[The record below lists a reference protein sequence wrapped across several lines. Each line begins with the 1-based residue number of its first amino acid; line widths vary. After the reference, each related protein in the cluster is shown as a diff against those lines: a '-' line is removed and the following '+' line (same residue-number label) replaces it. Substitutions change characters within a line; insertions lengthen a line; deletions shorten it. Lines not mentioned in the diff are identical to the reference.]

1 MARAQGMP
9 VAGLQLCDRS
19 KFILIETTLPHEGG
33 FGELEKFEH
42 VGIFAEESYMPCCLS
57 YAF

>member
-1 MARAQGMP
+1 MARAQAMP

-33 FGELEKFEH
+33 FGELENLDASASLWKNEL
-42 VGIFAEESYMPCCLS
+42 PCCL
-57 YAF
+57 YYVF